1 MNCVMDKMVEKL
13 LKEELEFRKE
23 EIIEESEDVVLSPKI
38 DVDKLLRG
46 GAITLDDYRKT
57 HSIK

>member
-1 MNCVMDKMVEKL
+1 MDKMVEKL